1 MYTKDYSSII
11 YAFTIRLRYERNIM
25 SASPPSYLAP
35 FEPNVYVFEQSC
47 GKIAYSEHPTGNDVS
62 SKLTSQF
69 QNIGTCMK
77 CLTPANDNGEILD
90 PDCEQTWLNINEPVM
105 QVYDELVEIP
115 LYQQYLTD
123 IVNAKVT
130 SLEKSLADH
139 HPEFLEKKQSDVSQI
154 QQLISQLKQSTTNPD
169 SLYSLRQAFVQA
181 CESGIYYE
189 QTDTTPTTY
198 AKSVLTLLQEAI
210 ETPKL
215 PAFLSPS
222 DPTTKIQFTQPA
234 TSENESVSDAIQ
246 RGIRYY
252 NSERNQ
258 FNNIIHN
265 IVTANKTLNDAIVNN
280 YQTITALQ
288 KKIDLAYQVLQ
299 AEGNKLHEL
308 THNYANARAQTEQ
321 NRHNRVAIGF
331 PYMDP
336 MFTMSQRNYVI
347 MMLCFIVMLVIGI
360 LVYAFVGRKRHTGD
374 VVGTTDGTG
383 TATSGSGA
391 ATTTTGQ

>member
-1 MYTKDYSSII
+1 
-11 YAFTIRLRYERNIM
+11 M

-62 SKLTSQF
+62 SKLISQF
-69 QNIGTCMK
+69 QNTSTCMK

-105 QVYDELVEIP
+105 QVYEELVEIP

-139 HPEFLEKKQSDVSQI
+139 HPLFLEKKQSDVSQI

-181 CESGIYYE
+181 CESGIQYE
-189 QTDTTPTTY
+189 NDD
-198 AKSVLTLLQEAI
+198 KSATSILNLLRDAI

-252 NSERNQ
+252 NNERTE
-258 FNNIIHN
+258 FNKIIGS
-265 IVTANKTLNDAIVNN
+265 IVTANNTLNDAIVNN